1 MPSFAR
7 TGNEKKII
15 AAKKL
20 RSSRSPLKFVS
31 NEILDQTP
39 FLLNEDVQGFQIV
52 FPSLFVY
59 YIIME
64 LKFLLSIMGSPF
76 SEHDW
81 RLFSSMP
88 KKLTHVF
95 VSSNDATLV
104 IFITKRSCSSKP
116 SSW

>member
-39 FLLNEDVQGFQIV
+39 FLLNDDAQSFQIA
-52 FPSLFVY
+52 FPSICLPT
-59 YIIME
+59 I
-64 LKFLLSIMGSPF
+64 LL
-76 SEHDW
+76 
-81 RLFSSMP
+81 
-88 KKLTHVF
+88 
-95 VSSNDATLV
+95 
-104 IFITKRSCSSKP
+104 
-116 SSW
+116 

>member
-52 FPSLFVY
+52 FPS
-59 YIIME
+59 IC
-64 LKFLLSIMGSPF
+64 LSTI
-76 SEHDW
+76 
-81 RLFSSMP
+81 L
-88 KKLTHVF
+88 
-95 VSSNDATLV
+95 
-104 IFITKRSCSSKP
+104 
-116 SSW
+116 SWN